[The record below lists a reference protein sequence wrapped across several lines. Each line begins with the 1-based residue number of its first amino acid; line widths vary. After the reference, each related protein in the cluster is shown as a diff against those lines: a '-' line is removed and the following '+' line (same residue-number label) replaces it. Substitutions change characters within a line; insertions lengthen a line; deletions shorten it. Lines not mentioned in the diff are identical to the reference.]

1 MEIRQNKADVA
12 ANRISATT
20 LNFSYLIVDKI
31 IFINWKFVYFLDNRN
46 KNWSKNKFE
55 SNIMV

>member
-46 KNWSKNKFE
+46 KNW
-55 SNIMV
+55 V